1 MSTISKTFK
10 TSKTI
15 TEMRQIVN
23 KLILEMPALKS
34 VVEHIEWREDE
45 LHFKSKIG
53 DGYFKI
59 MNYSVQ
65 ILINLNFIGSMAK
78 SQIES
83 ALDQEFLKL
92 DSHK

>member
-1 MSTISKTFK
+1 MSTINKTFK
-10 TSKTI
+10 TSKTS
-15 TEMRQIVN
+15 TEMRQIIN
-23 KLILEMPALKS
+23 KLILDMPALKS
-34 VVEHIEWREDE
+34 VIENMEWQENE

-53 DGYFKI
+53 NGYFKI
-59 MNYSVQ
+59 MDYSVE
-65 ILINLNFIGSMAK
+65 ILINLNFIGNMAK